1 MPDLLS
7 ASSITPAT
15 EEEIASLVPTGFIPA
30 TEEEIASVAAV
41 GILPATEDEISEEVS
56 QSIRS
61 AKSQDEAIQL
71 ALPHFNSPDRINLAI
86 RSLAEKKKTDDAR
99 TGIEK
104 VSDVGTAM
112 LNIPGAAVDLF
123 KHIREGVLPSVAQA
137 VADIIDPLTTPAQIR
152 AIYANAGDKMSAESL
167 NRLAEEK
174 KQDLNKRAA
183 RSAAEIATAT
193 KSTSFQTFEIL
204 RNALLNVGDITAK
217 QAALGVVA
225 PGSKLIS
232 DIFNLNT
239 PGVTRTDD
247 EYRERAFEDLVAA
260 QSIREAAEGKYT
272 ESAAETAAAGF
283 PIRPEQVQG
292 LETVFDVT
300 NLVPG
305 FAGAKAVKTA
315 AKTEIAAR
323 SLRSAAAA
331 PKQVGMLRTGVGAG
345 LEAAGKRLV
354 SASDSPVATG
364 LLAGTVAV
372 ASGLDPSGV
381 ALATILGSSNR
392 SMGIASSALEKG
404 GNKLLRMAGKA
415 KGTVALGPLGAAV
428 ELTGQF
434 FDETVREG
442 AKYGLLVSTPFI
454 LGQKDEEG
462 AINVATVGAAFGA
475 TGAAT
480 AKAVST
486 VANTA
491 RSFPLNNFFRDRS
504 ADRPDTD
511 YIAPEFTH
519 YSDDHSNVLEAASR
533 SIFDLFSNRDK
544 QNFEALKSLVGA
556 ADVNGVTTRIYA
568 VDRQTGD
575 AFVKQ
580 AGLGDQLRA
589 GVTIEPG
596 PGQSVRTILI
606 NIDAENGI
614 AAGHEV
620 GHAIEMSLPLETRN
634 QLYELV
640 DPNSKKSLVD
650 RDDFEGLR
658 RYYEDKFN
666 RRRNPDGTFT
676 EVPQNERRTFDDA
689 AVVSEYIAENFSAF
703 VNGVPPGKLGTP
715 LPLVDRMRLQLGTML
730 EKAGAR
736 RLTTQGESKL
746 QTKLGIK
753 PSFALAQIF
762 QNYLEAGRLDN
773 LQLPGE
779 PPILIRTPDAPAD
792 RATNAPTAPVSTNA
806 PVSTSPL
813 ANIREVEA
821 KPVVPGFKKGDPIG
835 EIRDKDGMLIAE
847 EAKVLRKNEDGTYE
861 IEFIDPDTGKR
872 LIATTDEA
880 SLVSPISPGKV
891 DPNKTVFPA
900 SPVTPQT
907 PFFAATAPTPPTVT
921 PPTAA
926 TTVAPKQVENV
937 ARPQGSVATPN
948 LRPGAAAKFAAK
960 APDTLHSQNRKVLE
974 VLMLAPRAEIPA
986 VETDYYAAA
995 SPVQSPDAIVRAAQR
1010 KAADALEKSGEPN
1023 PFRAAFQKLFVPYR
1037 WSSYKLDAATNA
1049 RLYGEGAPRQ
1059 PGGIYGM
1066 SVDKVGQNLDL
1077 LRGLAKENSEVA
1089 ETLSAYGVSQEYL
1102 ASDALVSDFRT
1113 YLNNQAHGYGGD
1125 GKKLSLPADT
1135 RPGTITAQDANFVP
1149 TALPVNKRQLFNLLL
1164 NLEQQATRTPGME
1177 FSARFAKQNGIDP
1190 LTVGSDEKGRPLT
1203 DNNGLRVMLIQ
1214 LKNGFDPR
1222 LFNSA
1227 IENLPTENFTSA
1239 IKVRPDVAL
1248 PAADVAITQAG
1259 FMPETGSPRRP
1270 QGNDETRSVAA
1281 QYTQK
1286 AGIQAAPHDT
1296 YAPVNETT
1304 LRRVADFY
1312 ENAKN
1317 EPEKPEVQKAYR
1329 ALAEETRAQYDD
1341 MVANGIK
1348 IEPYEGKGEPYANSA
1363 AMLADVRDNKH
1374 LYFFLTKNAFGEGAD
1389 AGNNA
1394 LLEKSGIKIN
1404 GIDLLYNDLFRAVH
1418 DYFGHTAEGFEFGP
1432 RGEYNA
1438 YLAHSRMFSDEAKP
1452 ALAAET
1458 LAQNAW
1464 VNFGPQLRRA
1474 DGSLPK
1480 AGDADFVPIAKRR
1493 FADQKN
1499 TVVPPELLQ
1508 AADPQAAFMPEDSQL
1523 EGFGESMREKM
1534 RAKMAKVEPSG
1545 YQEGDKFELP
1555 SGKIVEF
1562 VSDLLPKKGGAR
1574 DGAQMAYV
1582 RFEDGMESSVYL
1594 DDLTKTYGPG
1604 GSFMPEAPD
1613 TPAFKNWFGDWQ
1625 DPKAFTSK
1633 QKGPVSAVVDWKAGD
1648 RRPLRVY
1655 HSTTGDFNAFESGR
1669 STFDDMG
1676 LFGNVETNRHAVFFS
1691 DSPEQANS
1699 YAENRA
1705 GKPYE
1710 GAKTYP
1716 AYLDMKSPAD
1726 FTRWDPWSIA
1736 EEAGVNPRWIQNK
1749 QTWELFDGK
1758 EGKEFVEGLK
1768 KAGYDGAIF
1777 KEDAVREGV
1786 TSGTTFAV
1794 FEPTQIKSATGNS
1807 GAFDPTNPDIRYM
1820 PEVQFDA
1827 PKKLPDAIRNKTL
1840 TLVHRGAAGVSEL
1853 DPAKFGSSRI
1863 TPRSELAGEPRVFFY
1878 VKGFENKGDPSQLRG
1893 NKYEIP
1899 VSGKRIYDADTDALD
1914 WTQDAN
1920 RQRADIMLK
1929 DAGYVGLIRTRG
1941 EGKNLFKQ
1949 VEIFEKV
1956 SVDGTPVSETDVR
1969 TPRNRLET
1977 PEGRKVAA
1985 QLRKKYGSTGA
1996 YFDRLNEYKE
2006 TGNVRYMPEA
2016 PDTPEFKKW
2025 FGDSKVVDKN
2035 GEPLVVYHGTPEYF
2049 TEFNP
2054 RTSEAV
2060 ENGKEG
2066 LFFFTDSKK
2075 LASDYSKN
2083 PETLKRGNVMQT
2095 YLDMQRPYE
2104 FDAKGENWGR
2114 LNVDGTTMSLDE
2126 LAQEARSAGHDGLI
2140 VKNVVDGLHD
2150 RDVKATTYVVF
2161 EPTQIKSA
2169 TGNSGAF
2176 DPTNPD
2182 ISFMPEAP
2190 SPAVQVLDELKRA
2203 NFISDKVAKAALG
2216 EFPTYLTS
2224 VADFITKQREKLVG
2238 GNLTSRDVAKA
2249 YMMTVA
2255 SQGTGAIFVDTIAK
2269 KLEPLGIAFDPSAT
2283 FRAEDGKKI
2292 RPEEAAAWW
2301 LGTAD
2306 GKRALDNIEQGVVNP
2321 EDWAGLAAVRKAYGD
2336 DRFKTFRA
2344 LDPKNLERI
2353 ADVTSDL
2360 NASKGKS
2367 SDVLNAVQKLNGI
2380 STGKKG
2386 FVSHLLGLGDTP
2398 TIDAVEINFWL
2409 TGKGDIKTLNT
2420 KKAELARRVKET
2432 QSDARVSGELFRRI
2446 DDRIE
2451 ALRGEVP
2458 GSDKVAPEVWAHI
2471 LHHWLWDKAKGLET
2485 THEGMYKAQGKFMP
2499 EAPEMGRNEEF
2510 TKIPSDPEVVSALS
2524 SDKKDYVGVHRKLAA
2539 GTPVGLRIDI
2549 PAFTRTGKYVVT
2561 VHEKAGSSV
2570 GKRIGYDG
2578 IATVDEPTFF
2588 SNETGAQK
2596 IYDGGAKFPVATVE
2610 GLFNP
2615 SREIPSDISDWTPVG
2630 YDPKEHSFF
2639 YDKNSGEPVLSG
2651 DQAVSVG
2658 NTVFVKNPIYGDV
2671 ADFRFMPEALDPA
2684 KVDTLPGEE
2693 LARGIDIDPTPV
2705 NELNDGD
2712 AKIDWT
2718 AAFMPETIPG
2728 VFPLI
2733 DQKLLE
2739 QIKSE
2744 TPTIA
2749 AMHIDRMRV
2758 GSYKGI
2764 DLQGGMFY
2772 PAIKENVDK
2781 GVVWAF
2787 NSKGAASR
2795 SANRAAQ
2802 NGGYVKLVLMA
2813 EGNIVG
2819 NRTFTNVWF
2828 NDVREAVAS
2837 GDLKEKR
2844 ALVELNRVRRSFAS
2858 ETDHRTKWE
2867 TLEQAQK
2874 DIVDMPQM
2882 LRGSTYFQKT
2892 KVVTKADGEKVQY
2905 GSLLTKALTSVGFPD
2920 AVQLVSALEEPA
2932 FKGVPQGAAVA
2943 VLKFDP
2949 IKDRSEIKTAE
2960 EVGVLEHASY
2970 KYVLKGRP
2978 VARLENYSVV
2988 DADYPEIRRLIMS
3001 QQKKDFPVGRA
3012 LIPETPAGT
3021 INYGL
3026 QDATI
3031 APRQAAEAPLAREGV
3046 VSLPQRGLANAT
3058 ISPRNK

>member
-1 MPDLLS
+1 MAALPSEDFIL
-7 ASSITPAT
+7 AP
-15 EEEIASLVPTGFIPA
+15 IASDNADFIPA
-30 TEEEIASVAAV
+30 PIAQDDEDFIPSTLTPEQTVIEALAGVEGYRAAV
-41 GILPATEDEISEEVS
+41 QTAAEYGDNPTLRPLFVKALADRQKKQASKSTEDSLNDA
-56 QSIRS
+56 
-61 AKSQDEAIQL
+61 AKIAL
-71 ALPHFNSPDRINLAI
+71 ALPGIAGRTLYSVVTESIPAVANNVKSLFAGNPAEQLQAVGEAGSAI
-86 RSLAEKKKTDDAR
+86 S
-99 TGIEK
+99 
-104 VSDVGTAM
+104 
-112 LNIPGAAVDLF
+112 GAAVSTLELLRKGYENVSDSVTFSKPSLSRGLEIARNPLLIAQPSKAILQSDEEYERRADADLLGA
-123 KHIREGVLPSVAQA
+123 KTIKEAASGGLLPGGIREKA
-137 VADIIDPLTTPAQIR
+137 
-152 AIYANAGDKMSAESL
+152 
-167 NRLAEEK
+167 
-174 KQDLNKRAA
+174 
-183 RSAAEIATAT
+183 
-193 KSTSFQTFEIL
+193 
-204 RNALLNVGDITAK
+204 
-217 QAALGVVA
+217 AALG
-225 PGSKLIS
+225 S
-232 DIFNLNT
+232 
-239 PGVTRTDD
+239 
-247 EYRERAFEDLVAA
+247 
-260 QSIREAAEGKYT
+260 
-272 ESAAETAAAGF
+272 
-283 PIRPEQVQG
+283 PIRPEVSEKLQVAYDPLNWVPFGAGFVVGKVGNALG
-292 LETVFDVT
+292 LGVRTAGGVEVVAKGLQKLADVEKAAETVGV
-300 NLVPG
+300 
-305 FAGAKAVKTA
+305 
-315 AKTEIAAR
+315 
-323 SLRSAAAA
+323 LR
-331 PKQVGMLRTGVGAG
+331 RGVGATVSG
-345 LEAAGKRLV
+345 AGQKVVR
-354 SASDSPVATG
+354 ASDSPAVVGTIAGATALAG
-364 LLAGTVAV
+364 GAEPVTAMLASLIGAGTVRGAGPVADVLKSSGRTLVRVGDQIAGKASLGPMGRFAESAV
-372 ASGLDPSGV
+372 NFVKPSIVEGGQSGLALGLPFALSARDEQDV
-381 ALATILGSSNR
+381 ADVLGSS
-392 SMGIASSALEKG
+392 
-404 GNKLLRMAGKA
+404 
-415 KGTVALGPLGAAV
+415 
-428 ELTGQF
+428 
-434 FDETVREG
+434 
-442 AKYGLLVSTPFI
+442 
-454 LGQKDEEG
+454 
-462 AINVATVGAAFGA
+462 AAFGVGGHLVGQVV
-475 TGAAT
+475 GAGNRYFSIDSAFRDST
-480 AKAVST
+480 AKV
-486 VANTA
+486 
-491 RSFPLNNFFRDRS
+491 PDS
-504 ADRPDTD
+504 AYER
-511 YIAPEFTH
+511 PEFSY
-519 YSDDHSNVLEAASR
+519 YSQDQGNVVEAKSREVFDTLSNKGAQTV
-533 SIFDLFSNRDK
+533 
-544 QNFEALKSLVGA
+544 EALKKL
-556 ADVNGVTTRIYA
+556 
-568 VDRQTGD
+568 
-575 AFVKQ
+575 FVKPDANGIKTEIYILDRATSDALAKQ
-580 AGLGDQLRA
+580 YAGSEQGRA
-589 GVTIEPG
+589 GF
-596 PGQSVRTILI
+596 SVEIPDQKRRLVVI
-606 NIDAENGI
+606 NADSNGGI
-614 AAGHEV
+614 SLGHET
-620 GHAIEMSLPLETRN
+620 GHAFYASLPYAQKKALLDT
-634 QLYELV
+634 V
-640 DPNSKKSLVD
+640 SKTI
-650 RDDFEGLR
+650 RPDDFAQLKT
-658 RYYEDKFN
+658 RYEELFNQKRNEDGSYS
-666 RRRNPDGTFT
+666 P
-676 EVPQNERRTFDDA
+676 VPEAEQVKISDDYA
-689 AVVSEYIAENFSAF
+689 AQEYLAENFSAYL
-703 VNGVPPGKLGTP
+703 NGVPIEKFGTP
-715 LPLVDRMRLQLGTML
+715 RGLADRIRVSIGAVL
-730 EKAGAR
+730 EKGGAR
-736 RLTTQGESKL
+736 RLTTDNSAAVRTE
-746 QTKLGIK
+746 LGYK
-753 PSFALAQIF
+753 PSAALAELY
-762 QNYLEAGRLDN
+762 QNFIEARKLDN
-773 LQLPGE
+773 TTLTTINGEAAPVDVALPPVE
-779 PPILIRTPDAPAD
+779 VPTD
-792 RATNAPTAPVSTNA
+792 RATIAPVSTNA
-806 PVSTSPL
+806 PVSPL

-907 PFFAATAPTPPTVT
+907 PFFAATAPTPPT
-921 PPTAA
+921 AA

-937 ARPQGSVATPN
+937 ARPQSSVATPN
-948 LRPGAAAKFAAK
+948 LRPGAASAFVKK
-960 APDTLHSQNRKVLE
+960 APDTLHSANRQVLE
-974 VLMLAPRAEIPA
+974 GLMSAPRAEIPA

-1037 WSSYKLDAATNA
+1037 WSSYKLDVATNA

-1077 LRGLAKENSEVA
+1077 LRGLAKENSAVA
-1089 ETLSAYGVSQEYL
+1089 ETLSAFGVSQDYL

-1113 YLNNQAHGYGGD
+1113 YLDNQAHGYGGD
-1125 GKKLSLPADT
+1125 GRKLSLPADT
-1135 RPGTITAQDANFVP
+1135 RPGTITAQDPNFVP
-1149 TALPVNKRQLFNLLL
+1149 TALPANKRQLFNLLL

-1190 LTVGSDEKGRPLT
+1190 LTVGFDEKGRPLT
-1203 DNNGLRVMLIQ
+1203 DNNALRAAL
-1214 LKNGFDPR
+1214 LRNNFDPR
-1222 LFNSA
+1222 LLNSA
-1227 IENLPTENFTSA
+1227 VENLPTENFTSA
-1239 IKVRPDVAL
+1239 IKVRPDVAM

-1259 FMPETGSPRRP
+1259 FMPETGKPRRP

-1296 YAPVNETT
+1296 YAPTNETT
-1304 LRRVADFY
+1304 LKRIADFY
-1312 ENAKN
+1312 ENAKH

-1329 ALAEETRAQYDD
+1329 ALAEETRAQYDE
-1341 MVANGIK
+1341 MLANGIQ

-1363 AMLADVRDNKH
+1363 AMLADIRDNKH

-1389 AGNNA
+1389 SGNNA

-1404 GIDLLYNDLFRAVH
+1404 GVDLLYNDLFRAVH

-1464 VNFGPQLRRA
+1464 VNFGPQLRRE

-1508 AADPQAAFMPEDSQL
+1508 AADPQAAFMPEGKRYPEYTPDDLISKGRTGSGWIFPDGESKFAGSFSAHDELAKQNGFGGLETARSKGALRVWLDGEEKVLTLSVDALSELTPTQERAVSRLARDYDVDVRLDTGARIPSASFMPEDSQL

-1545 YQEGDKFELP
+1545 YEEGDRLELP

-1594 DDLTKTYGPG
+1594 DDLTKYYGPG
-1604 GSFMPEAPD
+1604 ATFMPE
-1613 TPAFKNWFGDWQ
+1613 T
-1625 DPKAFTSK
+1625 
-1633 QKGPVSAVVDWKAGD
+1633 
-1648 RRPLRVY
+1648 
-1655 HSTTGDFNAFESGR
+1655 
-1669 STFDDMG
+1669 
-1676 LFGNVETNRHAVFFS
+1676 
-1691 DSPEQANS
+1691 
-1699 YAENRA
+1699 
-1705 GKPYE
+1705 
-1710 GAKTYP
+1710 
-1716 AYLDMKSPAD
+1716 
-1726 FTRWDPWSIA
+1726 
-1736 EEAGVNPRWIQNK
+1736 
-1749 QTWELFDGK
+1749 
-1758 EGKEFVEGLK
+1758 
-1768 KAGYDGAIF
+1768 
-1777 KEDAVREGV
+1777 
-1786 TSGTTFAV
+1786 
-1794 FEPTQIKSATGNS
+1794 
-1807 GAFDPTNPDIRYM
+1807 
-1820 PEVQFDA
+1820 QFDA
-1827 PKKLPDAIRNKTL
+1827 PKKLPDAIKDRTL
-1840 TLVHRGAAGVSEL
+1840 TLVHKGPAGVGEL
-1853 DPAKFGSSRI
+1853 DPARFGKSGI

-1878 VKGFENKGDPSQLRG
+1878 VKGFENKSDPSQLRG
-1893 NKYEIP
+1893 NTYEIP

-1914 WTQDAN
+1914 WTQDVN

-1929 DAGYVGLIRTRG
+1929 DAGYAGLIRTRG
-1941 EGKNLFKQ
+1941 KGKNLFKQ

-1985 QLRKKYGSTGA
+1985 QLREKYGSTGA
-1996 YFDRLNEYKE
+1996 YFDRLERYKE
-2006 TGNVRYMPEA
+2006 TGE
-2016 PDTPEFKKW
+2016 
-2025 FGDSKVVDKN
+2025 
-2035 GEPLVVYHGTPEYF
+2035 
-2049 TEFNP
+2049 
-2054 RTSEAV
+2054 
-2060 ENGKEG
+2060 
-2066 LFFFTDSKK
+2066 
-2075 LASDYSKN
+2075 
-2083 PETLKRGNVMQT
+2083 
-2095 YLDMQRPYE
+2095 
-2104 FDAKGENWGR
+2104 
-2114 LNVDGTTMSLDE
+2114 
-2126 LAQEARSAGHDGLI
+2126 
-2140 VKNVVDGLHD
+2140 
-2150 RDVKATTYVVF
+2150 
-2161 EPTQIKSA
+2161 
-2169 TGNSGAF
+2169 
-2176 DPTNPD
+2176 

-2190 SPAVQVLDELKRA
+2190 SPAVRVLDELKRA

-2367 SDVLNAVQKLNGI
+2367 SDVLDAVQKLNGI

-2499 EAPEMGRNEEF
+2499 ETSEMGRNEEF
-2510 TKIPSDPEVVSALS
+2510 TKIPSDPEVVLALS
-2524 SDKKDYVGVHRKLAA
+2524 SDKKDYVGAHRKLAA

-2671 ADFRFMPEALDPA
+2671 ADFRFMPETLDPA

-2718 AAFMPETIPG
+2718 AAFMPETISG

-2960 EVGVLEHASY
+2960 EVGVPEHASY

-3058 ISPRNK
+3058 ISPQNK